1 MFRFDIIRTGFIIF
15 ISLIISTQCW
25 GAGTTPRQND
35 TKQCMI
41 VAMESDLFDH
51 LTIGE
56 LRQQCATHAGRSHIE
71 ATIAGTT
78 SRPTQKGLIDQRL
91 IDEQQTRYHPF
102 TLTAHRRNYILP
114 LTYNHNTNGKPFDVD
129 NKDVKNVEVKFQ
141 FSFKFPLW
149 NNIIG
154 DADLWGAYTNLSFWQ
169 AYNATHSNPFRETN
183 HEPELFLSFQGK
195 REILG
200 FKNSHNTLGIVHQS
214 NGRNSSRSRS
224 WNRVYLN
231 MAFEQGNFAFAI
243 KPWYRIPEDDKNSS
257 TDPSGDDNP
266 DIDKYMGYGELS
278 AGYKWNEHLLSMMLR
293 NNLRSSG
300 NKGAIQLDWTF
311 PLTRRIKGYVQYF
324 NGYGES
330 LIDYNASVNRV
341 GVGIVLTDAL

>member
-1 MFRFDIIRTGFIIF
+1 MLRPNLVSASLLIF
-15 ISLIISTQCW
+15 ISLTISTRCW
-25 GAGTTPRQND
+25 GTETTSPQDN

-41 VAMESDLFDH
+41 TAMESGLFDH

-56 LRQQCATHAGRSHIE
+56 LRQQCATHAGRNLLE
-71 ATIAGTT
+71 TTIADST
-78 SRPTQKGLIDQRL
+78 SHPPQNGLIDKRL
-91 IDEQQTRYHPF
+91 NIERHTQYHPF
-102 TLTAHRRNYILP
+102 TLTAHQRNYLLP
-114 LTYNHNTNGKPFDVD
+114 FTYNHNTNGKPFDVD
-129 NKDVKNVEVKFQ
+129 NKEVKNVEVKFQ
-141 FSFKFPLW
+141 FSFKFPIW

-169 AYNATHSNPFRETN
+169 AYNSPHSNPFRETN

-195 REILG
+195 QELFG

-214 NGRNSSRSRS
+214 NGQNSSRSRS

-231 MAFEQGNFAFAI
+231 MAFEQGNFAI
-243 KPWYRIPEDDKNSS
+243 TLKPWYRIPEDDKSS
-257 TDPSGDDNP
+257 DTDPSGDDNP

-278 AGYKWNEHLLSMMLR
+278 AGYKWNDHLLSMMLR
-293 NNLRSSG
+293 NNLRGSE

-341 GVGIVLTDAL
+341 GMGIVLTDTL